1 MSTVGTRRKGSRAD
15 LACGGYKQHGRSAC
29 TRHGTNYEA
38 LEATVLDVLHRHLAL
53 TEREKAEL
61 RERLMH
67 SLCSQEGEDAHGL
80 RRSLSR
86 TEDTI
91 AALYLDR
98 ASGRVAADSFYAAL
112 HRLEE
117 QAAALR
123 RRLDMRETDLPDTA
137 RLESVIDECCCPKR
151 LTRELVRAFVRR
163 IEVEEGTGRG
173 AARRQNIRISLYFEQ
188 NEIAKT
194 IAYE

>member
-1 MSTVGTRRKGSRAD
+1 
-15 LACGGYKQHGRSAC
+15 
-29 TRHGTNYEA
+29 
-38 LEATVLDVLHRHLAL
+38 
-53 TEREKAEL
+53 
-61 RERLMH
+61 
-67 SLCSQEGEDAHGL
+67 
-80 RRSLSR
+80 
-86 TEDTI
+86 
-91 AALYLDR
+91 
-98 ASGRVAADSFYAAL
+98 
-112 HRLEE
+112 
-117 QAAALR
+117 
-123 RRLDMRETDLPDTA
+123 MRETDLPDTA

>member
-1 MSTVGTRRKGSRAD
+1 M
-15 LACGGYKQHGRSAC
+15 
-29 TRHGTNYEA
+29 
-38 LEATVLDVLHRHLAL
+38 LHRHLAL
-53 TEREKAEL
+53 TECEKAEL
-61 RERLMH
+61 RKRLMH
-67 SLCSQEGEDAHGL
+67 SLSSPEGEDAHGL

-98 ASGRVAADSFYAAL
+98 ATGRLAEDSFYAAL

-123 RRLDMRETDLPDTA
+123 RRLDMREPELPDAA
-137 RLESVIDECCCPKR
+137 RLESVIDACCCPKQ

-173 AARRQNIRISLYFEQ
+173 AARRQNIRISLHFEQ

-194 IAYE
+194 IASE

>member
-1 MSTVGTRRKGSRAD
+1 
-15 LACGGYKQHGRSAC
+15 
-29 TRHGTNYEA
+29 
-38 LEATVLDVLHRHLAL
+38 
-53 TEREKAEL
+53 
-61 RERLMH
+61 MH

-163 IEVEEGTGRG
+163 IEVEEGTERG